1 MCPPPKFIPYPQ
13 RLANMKLDKQ
23 YARFVELLKKI
34 NVNIPFI
41 DVVTQMPTYTKF
53 LKKTS
58 YPIGGN

>member
-1 MCPPPKFIPYPQ
+1 
-13 RLANMKLDKQ
+13 MKLDKQ